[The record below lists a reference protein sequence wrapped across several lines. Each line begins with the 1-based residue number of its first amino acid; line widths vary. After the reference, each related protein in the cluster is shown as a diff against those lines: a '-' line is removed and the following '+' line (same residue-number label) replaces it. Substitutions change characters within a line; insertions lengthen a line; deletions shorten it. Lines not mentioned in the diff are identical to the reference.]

1 MGRIP
6 KINKARDNQRP
17 LQFVTYK
24 LFISA
29 VSEQQLESDP
39 DGAKGHQ
46 EIAGRLPD
54 LGMAASA
61 SLGPVDW
68 GRFNFARTLRP

>member
-6 KINKARDNQRP
+6 KIKKAQGNQRP

-29 VSEQQLESDP
+29 VSQQRLGSDP
-39 DGAKGHQ
+39 DRAKGDQ
-46 EIAGRLPD
+46 EIAGRPPD

-61 SLGPVDW
+61 SFGPVDW
-68 GRFNFARTLRP
+68 GRFNPTRTLRP